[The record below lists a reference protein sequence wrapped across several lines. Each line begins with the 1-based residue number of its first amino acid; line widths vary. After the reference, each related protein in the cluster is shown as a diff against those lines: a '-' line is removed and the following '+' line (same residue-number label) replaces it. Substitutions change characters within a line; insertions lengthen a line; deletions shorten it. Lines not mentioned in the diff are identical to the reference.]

1 MFKKARLKLTF
12 RYLILIMAISVS
24 FSIVIY
30 KVDINEV
37 ERFDRI
43 QRTRIERRLTFPG
56 AQFDPQ
62 LIQET
67 EKRIVINLIII
78 NFAIACFSGTGGY
91 FLAGITL
98 KPIKEMVDEQNRF
111 ISDAAH
117 IIGTPLTSL
126 KTAMEVYLRDKK
138 PNLDEAKVLVKESI
152 TEVDKLQVLSG
163 SLLQLAQYEKPENHI
178 KLEIVSLED
187 LIKIAVPKINPLAK
201 QKNIT
206 IETKIKNYKIK
217 ANKYAMIDL
226 FVILLDNAV
235 KYSPKNSKVNIVT
248 KKSDEFINIS
258 VTDHGIGID
267 KKDIPHIF
275 DRFFKGSNTAKGY
288 GLGLS
293 IAKKIVDTHHGYIS
307 IESELNKGSAF
318 TICLPISY
326 RYD

>member
-1 MFKKARLKLTF
+1 M
-12 RYLILIMAISVS
+12 YLVLIMAISVS

-30 KVDINEV
+30 KVDTNEV

-43 QRTRIERRLTFPG
+43 QRTRIERRLTFPET
-56 AQFDPQ
+56 QYDPQ

-78 NFAIACFSGTGGY
+78 NFAIAFISGTGGY
-91 FLAGITL
+91 FLAEITL
-98 KPIKEMVDEQNRF
+98 KPIKEMMDEQNRF

-138 PNLDEAKVLVKESI
+138 PKLQDAKVLVKESI

-178 KLEIVSLED
+178 KFELVSLED
-187 LIKIAVPKINPLAK
+187 LIKVAIQKISPLAK
-201 QKNIT
+201 QKNIA
-206 IETKIKNYKIK
+206 IVSKLKNYKIK
-217 ANKYAMIDL
+217 ANKYALIDL

-235 KYSPKNSKVNIVT
+235 KYSPKKSKVNIFT
-248 KKSDEFINIS
+248 KKTDGLINIS

-275 DRFFKGSNTAKGY
+275 DRFFKGSTTAKGY

-293 IAKKIVDTHHGYIS
+293 IAKKIVDTHHGSIS
-307 IESELNKGSAF
+307 ITSEPNIGSTF
-318 TICLPISY
+318 IVRLPL
-326 RYD
+326 